1 MTKHLSPDIRVPID
15 PDNPSI
21 ERHEDL
27 CIRCGKCR
35 DVCRD
40 EISVLTYYDLSKTND
55 VPICVHCGQ
64 CANVCP
70 VNSITEK
77 SEVDTLKAAI
87 ADSEK
92 LVIVSTSPS
101 VRVSIGEGLLRI
113 LGKITLLHA
122 RTVPDGAPEVGILS
136 RKDSQERGF
145 SLAVSSRNGQTLI
158 LPYYE

>member
-101 VRVSIGEGLLRI
+101 VRVSIGEGFGEDPGTFSEGKMVALLRALGFDII
-113 LGKITLLHA
+113 LDTDFA
-122 RTVPDGAPEVGILS
+122 ADM
-136 RKDSQERGF
+136 
-145 SLAVSSRNGQTLI
+145 
-158 LPYYE
+158 